1 MFKNISHARC
11 KSKNCTKNGDL
22 TRRALHSCLREV
34 CSKPRTLKQMARV
47 VIYNAVGQRPAIEV
61 NKLPLPTALREYLLN
76 FEP

>member
-1 MFKNISHARC
+1 M
-11 KSKNCTKNGDL
+11 
-22 TRRALHSCLREV
+22 HSCLREV